1 MKHLVIGVMLG
12 LSTGALQAQEAG
24 MFARLA
30 LDARALALG
39 QALVADVEG
48 ASAYYNPALAALT
61 RRPTLGLSAALMAL
75 DRELQSV
82 HLAAKMP
89 PQAGIAAI
97 LRHGGVRNID
107 GRDASGYHTQTYS
120 TDEYTLLVA
129 FGTQVHEHWLMGIG
143 LQFYRA
149 DLFEGLKPVQSIGL
163 DLGIIYRAT
172 ETLHLGLVIDDLLA
186 RYTWNSSTL
195 YGPQQGSTTSDRFP
209 VRLRLG
215 ASWLGM
221 AGRLRVLAEYETAF
235 ASVEVRQRAV
245 RLVGDVP
252 REGLVS
258 ERRWARS
265 GQLRTGATYRL
276 TEAFQVQGGLDRI
289 GRLPEAG
296 GWQPALGFAL
306 SSQLGNLP
314 FQASYA
320 VQLERYGLPPLHM
333 LSMQVFF

>member
-1 MKHLVIGVMLG
+1 MKRILGVILL
-12 LSTGALQAQEAG
+12 LSIGPVQAQEAG
-24 MFARLA
+24 IFARLA

-48 ASAYYNPALAALT
+48 ASAYYNPALAVFT
-61 RRPTLGLSAALMAL
+61 KRPGLGVSAAFMAL

-89 PQAGIAAI
+89 PQAGIAAV

-107 GRDASGYHTQTYS
+107 GRDGSGYHTQTYS

-129 FGTQVHEHWLMGIG
+129 FGTRLFERWLIGAG

-149 DLFEGLKPVQSIGL
+149 DLFEGLQPVQSIGI
-163 DLGIIYRAT
+163 DLGMIYRAA
-172 ETLHLGLVIDDLLA
+172 ETLHLGLTIDDLLA

-209 VRLRLG
+209 IRARLG
-215 ASWLGM
+215 VSWVAL
-221 AGRLRVLAEYETAF
+221 AGRLQLLGEYETSF
-235 ASVEVRQRAV
+235 TSVEVRRRAV
-245 RLVGDVP
+245 RLVGDTP

-258 ERRWARS
+258 ERRWAHA
-265 GQLRTGATYRL
+265 GQLRMGAAYQL
-276 TEAFQVQGGLDRI
+276 TEAFQVQGGLDRM

-296 GWQPALGFAL
+296 GWQPALGFVL
-306 SSQLGNLP
+306 TSQVGNLP
-314 FQASYA
+314 FQAGYA